1 MTRGE
6 YARRARNNAR
16 FTQKELEKISGV
28 PWYAIHRIESD
39 KGTPKIDHIELLAD
53 ALGLSIDEY
62 IGHIV
67 IRKEEQK

>member
-6 YARRARNNAR
+6 YARQARKNAR
-16 FTQKELEKISGV
+16 LSQKELEKISGV

-62 IGHIV
+62 IGHEV
-67 IRKEEQK
+67 IRKDDNQ